1 MRNPF
6 KNNHLTIDELVQ
18 WKTNPLVNPKTGK
31 SIIVNGGT
39 YQIIESVYFKYKTQ
53 VDEIINNKVAS
64 QDVNNN
70 IIIDNNP
77 VINDNLVINDNP
89 HIDIIKVR
97 ESILNSI
104 DDRDPISMNI
114 FWKEVNG
121 SKQIEYPEESF
132 GQLMFYFDSKN
143 LLRCLEKETLS
154 YLKTYNLK
162 VHPVT
167 SEPIPNELFDNLILV
182 DLVKIE
188 ESKTIQDIALDVFQF
203 FSKISIFIDYEW
215 FMELNKDKLL
225 KFNYELKDFWL
236 QNVSDIQKQIV
247 SSLPILVKSNEELNG
262 KSKEE
267 IQKYLLDEIKTML
280 QCDNQEVK
288 YMINYIILGALG
300 IVIPKIKELYPD
312 FAFAFAT

>member
-6 KNNHLTIDELVQ
+6 KNNHLTIDELIQ
-18 WKTNPLVNPKTGK
+18 WKANPLVNPKTGK
-31 SIIVNGGT
+31 TIKANGGT
-39 YQIIESVYFKYKTQ
+39 YQIIESVYIKYKTQ
-53 VDEIINNKVAS
+53 VDEITNNKVAS
-64 QDVNNN
+64 QVVNH
-70 IIIDNNP
+70 NP
-77 VINDNLVINDNP
+77 VINNDS
-89 HIDIIKVR
+89 IVDIIKIK

-121 SKQIEYPEESF
+121 NKQIEYPEESF
-132 GQLMFYFDSKN
+132 GQLVFYFDSKQ

-167 SEPIPNELFDNLILV
+167 SEPIPSELFDNLILI

-236 QNVSDIQKQIV
+236 QNVSDSQKQIV
-247 SSLPILVKSNEELNG
+247 SSSPVLAKSNEELDG